1 MMASRVVSG
10 IVALLFALTI
20 TLLGGWVFAA
30 AIGMIIFLGQLEFFR
45 LVQAKGTAPA
55 IKTTMVLSQVL
66 VIFQHLKP
74 EWIAPMFTVSGSVI
88 CFYLLFKPQV
98 ATIADVATSVLGFFY
113 CAYLPSHWIVV
124 RSLPEMEQSGQGL
137 QVTLLAYGCI
147 IAADVGAYALGQR
160 FGKTRLSIISPK
172 KTVEGA
178 LSGIGFSMAIAISGA
193 WWLDWPLPGLTG
205 GIIGCLIGLTSLLG
219 DLTESLMK
227 RDAGVKDSGQILPG
241 HGGILDRGDSY
252 VFTAPLVYY
261 FMVILRAVQEYL
273 LEAA

>member
-1 MMASRVVSG
+1 MLASRLTSSFV
-10 IVALLFALTI
+10 IATLALLVTI
-20 TLLGGWVFAA
+20 LGGWYFSV
-30 AIGMIIFLGQLEFFR
+30 AIGSIIFLGQLEYFR

-55 IKTTMVLSQVL
+55 MRTAMVLSQVV
-66 VIFQHLKP
+66 VICQQLKP
-74 EWIAPMFTVSGSVI
+74 DWIGPVFTVSGSVI

-113 CAYLPSHWIVV
+113 CAYLPSFWIVV
-124 RSLPEMEQSGQGL
+124 RSLDPAGL
-137 QVTLLAYGCI
+137 EVTLLAYGCI
-147 IAADVGAYALGQR
+147 IAADVGAYFFGKA

-178 LSGIGFSMAIAISGA
+178 VLGITLSIVMAMAGA
-193 WWLDWPLPGLTG
+193 VYLKWPWALASG
-205 GIIGCLIGLTSLLG
+205 GIIGVLIGITSLLG

-227 RDAGVKDSGQILPG
+227 RDAGVKDSGHLIPG

-261 FMVILRAVQEYL
+261 FAIL
-273 LEAA
+273 LESLS